1 MFKITIIGTGNIS
14 YHLEKAFAQT
24 HRVIETTVVSGRGN
38 ALSELLNENAI
49 KNESGDGGDIIN
61 VYIITVSDDAIKAV
75 SQHFK
80 GSGNL
85 VIHTSGSVPMEALP
99 EGIKRGVLYPLQ
111 TFSRDRVVDLRTVPI
126 CIEAERKEDLNMLR
140 QLAGSVSDAV
150 YEINSEQRKALHLAA
165 VFVNN
170 FTNHLYEI
178 GAEICAENKVP
189 FELLKPLIKE
199 TALKI
204 ETLSPFAAQ
213 TGPARRNDM
222 KTIQG
227 HLDQLTSDSFK
238 EIYNLLTQSI
248 KTTYG
253 EKL

>member
-24 HRVIETTVVSGRGN
+24 RQVIETTVVSGRGN
-38 ALSELLNENAI
+38 ALSELLRENAI
-49 KNESGDGGDIIN
+49 KKNILDNGLIIDI
-61 VYIITVSDDAIKAV
+61 YIIAVSDDAIKAV

-80 GSGNL
+80 GSGNF
-85 VIHTSGSVPMEALP
+85 VIHTSGSIPMEALP
-99 EGIKRGVLYPLQ
+99 EGTKRGVLYPLQ
-111 TFSRDRVVDLRTVPI
+111 TFSRDRIVDLKTVPI
-126 CIEAERKEDLNMLR
+126 CIEAERKEDLNIVR
-140 QLAGSVSDAV
+140 QLAESVSDAV
-150 YEINSEQRKALHLAA
+150 HEINSEQRKALHLAA

-178 GAEICAENKVP
+178 GAEICAENKIP

-227 HLDQLTSDSFK
+227 HIDQLTSDPHK
-238 EIYNLLTQSI
+238 EIYNILTQSI